1 MRSLGALPKP
11 VLVLEAVGMVL
22 LGLAWLSLKDY
33 VDLPAPFNSNT
44 WGIVMVFLGVLL
56 MLPAAVALVWN
67 MGQNMAPLL
76 FKSSAKSKT
85 SQDKDSHHDANH

>member
-11 VLVLEAVGMVL
+11 VLILEAVGMVV
-22 LGLAWLSLKDY
+22 LGTAWLSLKGY
-33 VDLPAPFNSNT
+33 VDLPAPFNNAS

-76 FKSSAKSKT
+76 FKSSAKSE
-85 SQDKDSHHDANH
+85 SSPEKDSHHDANH

>member
-11 VLVLEAVGMVL
+11 VLILEAVGMVV
-22 LGLAWLSLKDY
+22 LGTAWLSLKGY
-33 VDLPAPFNSNT
+33 VDLPAPFNNAS

-76 FKSSAKSKT
+76 FKSSAKSK
-85 SQDKDSHHDANH
+85 SSPEKDSHHDANH